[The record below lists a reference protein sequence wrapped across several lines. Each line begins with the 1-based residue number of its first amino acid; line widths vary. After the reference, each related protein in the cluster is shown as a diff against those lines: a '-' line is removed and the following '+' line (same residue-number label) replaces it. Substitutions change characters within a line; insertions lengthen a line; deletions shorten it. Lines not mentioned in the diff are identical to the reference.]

1 MTSKLFPYTYL
12 LSALTIDANSAL
24 ISSDALEVRLET
36 DVVRVV
42 AAAASFAVARGSAIE
57 RKEEAR

>member
-1 MTSKLFPYTYL
+1 M
-12 LSALTIDANSAL
+12 SALTIDANSAL

-42 AAAASFAVARGSAIE
+42 AAAASFAVA
-57 RKEEAR
+57 